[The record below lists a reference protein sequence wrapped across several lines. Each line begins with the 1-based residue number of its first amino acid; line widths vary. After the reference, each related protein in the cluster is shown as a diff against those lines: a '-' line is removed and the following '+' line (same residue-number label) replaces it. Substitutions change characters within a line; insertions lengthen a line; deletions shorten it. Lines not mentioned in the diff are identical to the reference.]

1 MEVFYTL
8 LGSCLVYWLVNVF
21 SGGGSSYLIAPQPI
35 NRHTPPHKASP
46 LPEIGYPS
54 MPPFT
59 KRFLTFTILSLFL
72 AIPTGL
78 YANEDGEEV
87 YKRSINA
94 CVFIT
99 GIDSKSGG
107 AWEGSG
113 TLIDAKKRLV
123 LTNYHVVGPLEYV
136 HVMFPMF
143 NTRGEMRN
151 DKSEY
156 QKAVQDGKAI
166 KAKVL
171 CSDKEKDLAVIE
183 LEFLSKEAK
192 AIPMADKAPGPGASI
207 HSIGN
212 PGASKLAW
220 VYTPGNIRQVGNEN
234 YLIGNPRTPIGRFE
248 INCKIISTTSP
259 VNPGDSG
266 GPLLNRRGELVGV
279 THATNKDDNISK
291 FIDISEVYTLLQNK
305 KITLS
310 EKIEVAILPKD
321 PPKVDPIDPKPVEPK
336 TNPKVDPKPDP
347 KDPPKK
353 DPVVPVLSDEDKRAD
368 LMLKVAK
375 GLRDDGAKRDKLM
388 DVVRLFPNS
397 PAAKEAKKIL
407 ATLKD

>member
-1 MEVFYTL
+1 M
-8 LGSCLVYWLVNVF
+8 
-21 SGGGSSYLIAPQPI
+21 GSSYLIAI
-35 NRHTPPHKASP
+35 HSITRRKPPYKASP
-46 LPEIGYPS
+46 LPEMGEFS
-54 MPPFT
+54 MPPFA
-59 KRFLTFTILSLFL
+59 KRFLAVAILSLISI
-72 AIPTGL
+72 IPSKL
-78 YANEDGEEV
+78 RANEDGEEI
-87 YKRSINA
+87 YKRCLNS

-107 AWEGSG
+107 GWEGSG

-123 LTNYHVVGPLEYV
+123 LTNYHVVGPLQYV

-143 NTRGEMRN
+143 TARGEIRT

-156 QKAVQDGKAI
+156 QKAVEDGKAI

-171 CSDKEKDLAVIE
+171 CTDKEKDLAVIE
-183 LEFLSKEAK
+183 LEYLSKEAK
-192 AIPMADKAPGPGASI
+192 PIVLADKSPGPGASV

-220 VYTPGNIRQVGNEN
+220 VYTPGNIRQTGVEE
-234 YLIGNPRTPIGRFE
+234 YLIGNPRTPIGRFN
-248 INCKIISTTSP
+248 INCKIINTNSL

-266 GPLLNRRGELVGV
+266 GPLLNKKGELVGV
-279 THATNKDDNISK
+279 THAGNKDDNISK
-291 FIDISEVYTLLQNK
+291 FIDISEVYAMLQTK

-310 EKIEVAILPKD
+310 ETTTVVATLPKD
-321 PPKVDPIDPKPVEPK
+321 PPKVDPKTDPK
-336 TNPKVDPKPDP
+336 TDPKVDP

-353 DPVVPVLSDEDKRAD
+353 DPVPVLSEEDKRAD

-375 GLRDDGAKRDKLM
+375 GLRDEGAKRDKLM
-388 DVVRLFPNS
+388 DVIRLFPNS

-407 ATLKD
+407 ATIKD